1 MIILIAYESVATE
14 EALLVMFHSDYD
26 NSENYLIKKS
36 GGMKSNCGII
46 FFFFFMVVTYREG
59 DSAYI
64 CYF

>member
-1 MIILIAYESVATE
+1 MIMLIAYESVATE

-46 FFFFFMVVTYREG
+46 FFFFLW
-59 DSAYI
+59 
-64 CYF
+64 